1 MRRRGVNLIPYDVRL
16 AQTQRRHLE
25 RWIYCVVPASII
37 LVAALVLDARA
48 TGDLDSLHAQHAQ
61 LATTL
66 TQARVNLASVT
77 AEAERTFLHLERA
90 NALRAKRSWSGML
103 ALLAHAMPQDCWLST
118 IATDPPSPTQSTSRR
133 GQPRRSAG
141 EADRTGLS
149 IEAPRKMR
157 IAGFSLNATGP
168 LTFVTRLKETQIFR
182 DVLLERSVFD
192 TGDDEP
198 RFRFDIV
205 CEW

>member
-1 MRRRGVNLIPYDVRL
+1 MMRRGVNLIPYDVRL
-16 AQTQRRHLE
+16 AQTQRRHLR
-25 RWIYCVVPASII
+25 RWIYCVVPAGVIF
-37 LVAALVLDARA
+37 VAALVLDARA
-48 TGDLDSLHAQHAQ
+48 TGDFDTLHVQRAQ
-61 LATTL
+61 LTAAL
-66 TQARVNLASVT
+66 TQARANLKSVT
-77 AEAERTFLHLERA
+77 AEADRTFLQLERA

-103 ALLAHAMPQDCWLST
+103 ALLAHTMPQDCWLST
-118 IATDPPSPTQSTSRR
+118 IATDPPAPAQYTLRR

-149 IEAPRKMR
+149 IQAPRKMR
-157 IAGFSLNATGP
+157 IAGFALNATGP

-182 DVLLERSVFD
+182 DVFLERSVD
-192 TGDDEP
+192 DAEGDEP